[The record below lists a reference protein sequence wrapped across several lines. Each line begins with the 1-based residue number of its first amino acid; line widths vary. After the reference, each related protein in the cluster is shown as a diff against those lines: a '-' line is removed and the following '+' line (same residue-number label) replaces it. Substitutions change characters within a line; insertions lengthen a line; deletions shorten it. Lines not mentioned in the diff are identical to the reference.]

1 MSQDRIS
8 GAFWIFLDNYF
19 LQLEAGHSSGK
30 YLHAYPKAH
39 VRVRIRG
46 CKILFFS
53 KILRA

>member
-30 YLHAYPKAH
+30 YVHAYPKAH